1 MENKETLRAHARELR
16 LYNLMGNLDALIH
29 QAQQDK
35 PTYLEFITTVLTRE
49 VQTRRERDFKRRL
62 SSAHLPS
69 RHNLDDFDYN
79 FCSTV
84 TPRQIKELRELTWLD
99 QAYNIILMG
108 PSGTGKTYIAAGL
121 VYEAV
126 KAGLKAYMMPM
137 EELMS
142 IIKMKELSPTA
153 MGTYNKLL
161 RANLIAI
168 DDIMLLPA
176 HKEDAA
182 GFFNLI
188 NQLHERASV
197 IITTNKAPTEWAE
210 TLDDQVIAAALLDRL
225 LYRCEV
231 IKLKGKSYRM
241 ENRKTIFTEKEA
253 AAICSEGMPSEQMS

>member
-1 MENKETLRAHARELR
+1 MEDKETLRAHARELR
-16 LYNLMGNLDALIH
+16 LYNLMGNLDPLIH

-35 PTYLEFITTVLTRE
+35 PTYLEFLTNVLTKE
-49 VQTRRERDFKRRL
+49 MQTRRERDFKRRL
-62 SSAHLPS
+62 NSARLPS
-69 RHNLDDFDYN
+69 RHNLDDFDYS
-79 FCSTV
+79 FCGTV

-99 QAYNIILMG
+99 QAYNVILMG

-137 EELMS
+137 EDLMT

-153 MGTYNKLL
+153 MATYNKLL
-161 RANLIAI
+161 RANLLAI

-188 NQLHERASV
+188 NQFHERASV
-197 IITTNKAPTEWAE
+197 IITTNKAPTEWAA
-210 TLDDQVIAAALLDRL
+210 TLDDEVIATALLDRL

-231 IKLKGKSYRM
+231 IKLSGESYRLK
-241 ENRKTIFTEKEA
+241 NRKTIFDKEKKDV
-253 AAICSEGMPSEQMS
+253 

>member
-1 MENKETLRAHARELR
+1 MENKETLRAYARELR
-16 LYNLMGNLDALIH
+16 LYNLMGNLDNLIH

-35 PTYLEFITTVLTRE
+35 PTYLEFMTTVLAKE
-49 VQTRRERDFKRRL
+49 MQTRRERDFKRRL
-62 SSAHLPS
+62 NSAHLPS

-79 FCSTV
+79 FCSAV
-84 TPRQIKELRELTWLD
+84 TPHQIRELRELTWLD
-99 QAYNIILMG
+99 QAYNVILMG

-126 KAGLKAYMMPM
+126 KAGMKAYMLTM
-137 EELMS
+137 EEIMTV
-142 IIKMKELSPTA
+142 IKMKELSPTA
-153 MGTYNKLL
+153 MSTYNKLL
-161 RANLIAI
+161 RANLVAI

-210 TLDDQVIAAALLDRL
+210 TLDDQVIATALLDRL

-241 ENRKTIFTEKEA
+241 ENRKTIFNEK
-253 AAICSEGMPSEQMS
+253 